1 MELNCKVTKQVV
13 ELLQAN
19 NINCYI
25 VGGYVR
31 DSVLGIES
39 KDIDIE
45 LHNTTIDQAYEIV
58 SSVTAANIYGSF
70 GVIALENYNTEFA
83 IARTETKVG
92 DLHTDYQVEFITN
105 GDLKLAASRRD
116 FTINSLMYDMQSNQL
131 LDFYGGLTDLENK
144 VLRHVSSAF
153 SEDPLRVLRGI
164 KFITRYNLEMAKETD
179 ELCVEVAKQLTYLP
193 TSRIEAE
200 LNSIFKNDCQ
210 KYGLKLLTKYLY
222 IIFNSLEVEADYGD
236 NKALNQ
242 ILFFKQF
249 TNYEQVLN
257 FCYENKK
264 TKKDLKFIIDNYQLI
279 KSVEDLKGNDQY
291 ELFNMCQY
299 VLDKA
304 IAINTNFGAKYNHY
318 LELKTK
324 YDGKYFLSIGIS
336 GKQIA
341 TNQKK
346 IIGGKLDELRNSNWK
361 SKL

>member
-1 MELNCKVTKQVV
+1 MELKCKVTKQVV

-19 NINCYI
+19 DINCYI

-31 DSVLGIES
+31 DSILGIES

-45 LHNTTIDQAYEIV
+45 LHNTTIDQAYEII
-58 SSVTAANIYGSF
+58 SRVTAANIYGSF
-70 GVIALENYNTEFA
+70 GVIALEHYNTEFA

-92 DLHTDYQVEFITN
+92 NLHTDYQVEFITN

-131 LDFYGGLTDLENK
+131 LDFYGGLVDLENK
-144 VLRHVSSAF
+144 VLRHVSPAF

-164 KFITRYNLEMAKETD
+164 KFLTRYNLEMASETD
-179 ELCVEVAKQLTYLP
+179 ILCTDIADQLNYLP

-200 LNSIFKNDCQ
+200 LNSIFKN
-210 KYGLKLLTKYLY
+210 KYPKLGLKLLTKYLN
-222 IIFNSLEVEADYGD
+222 IIFNSLEVEAEFSD
-236 NKALNQ
+236 NKQLNQ

-249 TNYEQVLN
+249 TNYYEVLD

-264 TKKDLKFIIDNYQLI
+264 TKKDLKFVIDNYQLI
-279 KSVEDLKGNDQY
+279 KSVKDLDGIVQY
-291 ELFNMCQY
+291 ELFTNCHY

-304 IAINTNFGAKYNHY
+304 IAINPNFETRYNQY
-318 LELKTK
+318 LELKAK

-341 TNQKK
+341 TNQKQ

-361 SKL
+361 SKF